1 MGNGDY
7 HPGPVVIICPFATC
21 KKSHRV
27 LNGVSAVSQL
37 YSHWQEGH
45 KDNKAARVLEARWRL
60 ELDNKDTSAAWLDAR
75 HPLILSNEEMDRL
88 GGEEKGYEQIRKPA
102 PDPTDFKPTFKL
114 HTPEHRTWLE
124 AVGSL

>member
-1 MGNGDY
+1 MPLRARARANRNTRHAHRAEVCVCYSAQVMGDGDY

-60 ELDNKDTSAAWLDAR
+60 ALDNKD
-75 HPLILSNEEMDRL
+75 
-88 GGEEKGYEQIRKPA
+88 K
-102 PDPTDFKPTFKL
+102 
-114 HTPEHRTWLE
+114 
-124 AVGSL
+124 